1 MTFLYEPKAFID
13 GRWVDAADG
22 LRFAV
27 RDPAD
32 DSLVDEIAD
41 CGAEEA
47 DAAIAAASAALPSWR
62 ARTAADRAQLLHR
75 WHALVIENIG
85 ALAKLLTR
93 EMGKPLGEAAAE
105 IRYGASF
112 IQWFAEEARRAY
124 GETIPSPWP
133 SARIV
138 TSRQPVG
145 VVAAITPWNFPVAMV
160 TRKAAPALAAGCTM
174 VLKPSEDTPLSS
186 LALAELARRA
196 GIPAGVFNVVPTRRA
211 ALVGDRLLDSPD
223 VRKISFTGSTETGRK
238 LLARAAAT
246 VKRASMELGGNAP
259 FIVFDDA
266 DLEAAVDGAM
276 ASKYRNAGQTCVCAN
291 RFLVQDGIHDRFV
304 ARLIERTRQ
313 LKVGPG
319 MAADTTI
326 GPLVNQRAVEKVE
339 ALLSA
344 SVEAGAQIALG
355 GARHAQGELFFE
367 PTVVTGVTT
376 AMPLW
381 SDEVFGPVASILR
394 FGTEDEAVAL
404 ANATP
409 FGLAAYFYTA
419 DLGRAW
425 RVGEALEFGM
435 VGINEGVLSTEVA
448 PFGGVKQSGYG
459 REGSSHGLDEYLDV
473 KYMLMGGVAR
483 KISAA

>member
-1 MTFLYEPKAFID
+1 MTSLYHPRAFID
-13 GRWVDAADG
+13 GYWVDAKDG
-22 LRFAV
+22 RRFAV
-27 RDPAD
+27 HDPAD
-32 DSLVDEIAD
+32 GSLIANVAD
-41 CGAEEA
+41 CGAAEA
-47 DAAIAAASAALPSWR
+47 DAAIAAASSALPAWR
-62 ARTAADRAQLLHR
+62 ARTAADRAQLLQR
-75 WHALVIENIG
+75 WHALIMDNVE
-85 ALAKLLTR
+85 ALAELVTS
-93 EMGKPLGEAAAE
+93 EMGKPLAEAAGE

-133 SARIV
+133 GARIV
-138 TSRQPVG
+138 TTRQPVG

-174 VLKPSEDTPLSS
+174 VLKPAEDTPLSS
-186 LALAELARRA
+186 LALAELAHRA
-196 GIPAGVFNVVPTRRA
+196 GIPPGVFNVVPTARA
-211 ALVGDRLLDSPD
+211 ALVGNQLLDNPD
-223 VRKISFTGSTETGRK
+223 VRKISFTGSTETGRI

-266 DLEAAVDGAM
+266 DLEAAVEGAM

-291 RFLVQDGIHDRFV
+291 RFLVQRGIHDRFV
-304 ARLIERTRQ
+304 ARLIERTRDLQ
-313 LKVGPG
+313 VGPG
-319 MAADTTI
+319 LLPGTAI
-326 GPLVNQRAVEKVE
+326 GPLINRRAVEKVE
-339 ALLSA
+339 ALLRA
-344 SVEAGAQIALG
+344 SVDIGAEIALG
-355 GARHAQGELFFE
+355 GVRHATGELFFA

-381 SDEVFGPVASILR
+381 SDEVFGPIASILC
-394 FGTEDEAVAL
+394 FDTEAEVITM

-448 PFGGVKQSGYG
+448 PFGGIKQSGYG
-459 REGSSHGLDEYLDV
+459 REGSSHGLSEYLDT
-473 KYMLMGGVAR
+473 KYMLMGGLDP
-483 KISAA
+483 KGEI